1 MMNLINLWIPN
12 MGGRSDDRFRFSET
26 WAWVGE
32 LNNERLINYG
42 KYSAI
47 EINKYK
53 DAHGIAGNNGPDG
66 PQGALN
72 YEISKEYY
80 RRFGFMPDFQV
91 GFTEDAFIRNASKRY

>member
-1 MMNLINLWIPN
+1 
-12 MGGRSDDRFRFSET
+12 MGGRSDDRYRFSET

-32 LNNERLINYG
+32 LSNDRLINYG

-47 EINKYK
+47 EVNKYK
-53 DAHGIAGNNGPDG
+53 EKHGIVGYGPGG
-66 PQGALN
+66 PQESLN

-91 GFTEDAFIRNASKRY
+91 GFTEDAFLRNASKHK